1 MTAWCSWVVR
11 ACPGFT
17 MWLCDAVLVKYQY
30 FTLARHPFDAKTY
43 QVLLLRKDSLLI
55 FEQFF
60 SYYTW
65 FGRSSRLLNFDKF
78 RDTAPLTE
86 LCKMALFLRLFAIC
100 KILPPKLKLSMCIN
114 DFLLSRAVAV
124 QTLFILRHEKLR
136 SIRHQSVNITLNN
149 PVQILFILWH
159 EKLRSIRYQSVN
171 ITLSV
176 PVQTLFILWHEKLR
190 SIRYQS
196 VNITLSVPVQTLF
209 ILWHEKLRSIRY
221 QSVNITLSVP
231 VQTLFILWHE
241 KLRSIRYQSVNIT
254 LSVPVQTLFIL
265 WHGIRVWT

>member
-1 MTAWCSWVVR
+1 MGFEPTTLRDLVGCSNHWVTGDLTASKGEVWCKNVSCCCTSTKDSLGGCMVASLICLNVTAWCSWVVR

-17 MWLCDAVLVKYQY
+17 MWLCDAVLVKYPY

-78 RDTAPLTE
+78 RDTAPLIE

-100 KILPPKLKLSMCIN
+100 KILPPKLKLSMCVN
-114 DFLLSRAVAV
+114 DLLLSRAVA
-124 QTLFILRHEKLR
+124 
-136 SIRHQSVNITLNN
+136 
-149 PVQILFILWH
+149 VQILFILWH
-159 EKLRSIRYQSVN
+159 EKLRRIRYQSVN

-176 PVQTLFILWHEKLR
+176 PVQTLFIL
-190 SIRYQS
+190 
-196 VNITLSVPVQTLF
+196 
-209 ILWHEKLRSIRY
+209 
-221 QSVNITLSVP
+221 
-231 VQTLFILWHE
+231 
-241 KLRSIRYQSVNIT
+241 
-254 LSVPVQTLFIL
+254 
-265 WHGIRVWT
+265 